1 MYAENGEPILS
12 TFTFWGDGF
21 GEEYQYYSYDGAP
34 YDNFRFKWLWEDDY
48 NNNLILDYGRA
59 GMSYMDDVRVTGNQL
74 RGTFF
79 LTSDSRGFNFI
90 LGME

>member
-1 MYAENGEPILS
+1 MI
-12 TFTFWGDGF
+12 
-21 GEEYQYYSYDGAP
+21 
-34 YDNFRFKWLWEDDY
+34 